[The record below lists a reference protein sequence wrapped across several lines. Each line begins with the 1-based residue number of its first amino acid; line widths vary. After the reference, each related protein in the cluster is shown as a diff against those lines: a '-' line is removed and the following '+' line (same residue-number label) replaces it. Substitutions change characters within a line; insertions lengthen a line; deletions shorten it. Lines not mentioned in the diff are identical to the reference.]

1 MAKTIDQLNYKVILE
16 DKDFDARIKADLKLA
31 KDFNVQMSQ
40 LLEIKSKASAMDVKA
55 VRNAEQ
61 IARAQ
66 QKTQEMLRREQSK
79 TAADAVK
86 AQEQIR
92 REQNKTSSQAIIN
105 AEKERKAK
113 AQTLTAQQR
122 LLQAERQ
129 TSGNYGTQNRLL
141 RELAGYGAA
150 YFSVRTVE
158 RFISSLVRVSGE
170 FELQHR
176 TLQAIVGDI
185 DAADK
190 IFSQL
195 QVLAVKSP
203 FSFSQLTSY
212 TKQLSAFSVPTEEL
226 YETTKMLADVS
237 AGLGVDMG
245 RIILAYGQIR
255 SAAFLRGQEVRQLT
269 EAGIPILTE
278 LAKQFTEIEGR
289 MISAGEVFDKISL
302 REVPFEMVEKVF
314 KDMTSEGGKFY
325 NMQEIQAETLKA
337 KVKNL
342 GDQYD
347 IMLYQIGQAQEGL
360 LKGSVGAIGGLMEH
374 WQAIGRVIV
383 SVAAG
388 FGAYAGVLA
397 MVWAREK
404 AIMALD
410 MVRSIV
416 TATRATGSLTKGI
429 KAYRDMMAQ
438 AGTTTKAAFAASIV
452 GLIAAVTVGIIQ
464 LVRSA
469 SELNRELD
477 KIADAKLSESSAT
490 IDGIDT
496 LVKKLEAATEGSQN
510 YRDAIHDLN
519 SKYGEYLP
527 NLITERD
534 TLDEIKVA
542 ADAAAESIRNKA
554 QASALAEGKEKI
566 GEKYGKK
573 LNESQFSIINTVRAL
588 IPSLTEK
595 DAANIFALFKNILD
609 SGETNAA
616 VAIKRAI
623 DAYANPGEEFWG
635 RQNKYNTNNPLWG
648 YADDYAKTMRE
659 WDKKIEEYNNKL
671 GIVFSDYTPQSKY
684 EQESISAIEAYYA
697 EREQAIRRMQASEEE
712 VNRMLKDLKVQRLEN
727 EILFYSGQGITLGD
741 KEIAEGVRRSDIV
754 KKKQAELA
762 RLTAKPTK
770 GARIVQEAL
779 AKLGI
784 TERNKAW
791 GLWADETTDFS
802 ADGYYKV
809 LDEQYKD
816 NAPNLKRA
824 KERFLAIAGLPF
836 EKADFDKLNEE
847 AQAAYNDVKGYE
859 KRRKAIL
866 AIADALGYDLGETK
880 SKRSGSAED
889 PRLTALKQRRQQIE
903 EIRKQYEA
911 FKPFMNRQDDTTL
924 KDNLFGK
931 EGLFPEETDE
941 ALKSTLDFDA
951 ALLRVAADMEKYG
964 EKGAEA
970 ARKIR
975 EDVALGAAKS
985 KAEEMVQSW
994 KDSAAALEKA
1004 QGILDKIAENIKDVN
1019 GESLQLKVNVI
1030 RDDLDRKKRKTEV
1043 EASAQRATIL
1053 AGEKEYKE
1061 LHRTEGDAD
1070 KLWKAYS
1077 KNAIDAVN
1085 AWVKAENQANRDIA
1099 QDRIK
1104 ELGKNFIP
1112 NWLKDKNSALN
1123 LDRIDEK
1130 SIGQIND
1137 LLDALAELTDEK
1149 ILKLIDDDSM
1159 RKLGEAGLSYEK
1171 IKEAIAVARGEWEKM
1186 LDEKKFEKIKKLLN
1200 DIGDAAEKLG
1210 SAISGIG
1217 AELGDDDAWG
1227 KALSTVG
1234 SSISSVGVLV
1244 KGIGQVKEIG
1254 AMKDK
1259 SQAMA
1264 AGASMMIE
1272 GIASVLSVVGNQIA
1286 ENKRMQ
1292 EEWELAV
1299 LSTELAYRSLMLDK
1313 LGYKESNIFGVENP
1327 YKKAID
1333 GVEQYKAA
1341 ADELYATLD
1350 ELAGGKVQTGTKKVY
1365 SGSNAAQG
1373 AAGGALA
1380 GMGTAA
1386 LIGAAAGSAVGPIG
1400 TAIGAAAGAVVG
1412 GLIGLFGGKK
1422 RVPVY
1427 ENLLDHY
1434 ESLLDESEDAEPFAL
1449 NPKIIADY
1457 EKLDD
1462 ETKKIVDHWDEIQQK
1477 MTEAEEALN
1486 ETITDFAGDMG
1497 SQLRDALVD
1506 AFRNGDIYSAIDTFH
1521 DYVTEVIEDLLAK
1534 AAFAAVF
1541 GDMFADLQNAL
1552 HDSLYNEDSEYY
1564 GKNWED
1570 IFAEFEDRLSTGY
1583 KKFNAL
1589 MVAAQSWGKKNGYD
1603 LYVPDDDDTSG
1614 GSGSTVS
1621 GGIKSITEDTA
1632 NLLASYINAI
1642 RADVSLMRAM
1652 DQQGMLDVQAIR
1664 ALMPPP
1670 TVWEYIAKIEA
1681 HAFDISQS
1689 NVRIAECNA
1698 SLLAELRS
1706 VITSEG
1712 GAPAIRSL
1720 VE

>member
-1 MAKTIDQLNYKVILE
+1 MAKEIDQLNYKVIVD
-16 DKDFDARIKADLKLA
+16 DKEFDAKIKADLKLA
-31 KDFNVQMSQ
+31 KDFNIQMSQ

-86 AQEQIR
+86 AQEKIR
-92 REQNKTSSQAIIN
+92 REQNKTSSQAINN

-170 FELQHR
+170 FELQHL

-226 YETTKMLADVS
+226 YETTKMLADAS

-289 MISAGEVFDKISL
+289 MISAGEVFDKISM

-388 FGAYAGVLA
+388 FGAYAAVLA
-397 MVWAREK
+397 AVWAREK

-410 MVRSIV
+410 MVRFIV

-429 KAYRDMMAQ
+429 KAYRDMMVQ
-438 AGTTTKAAFAASIV
+438 AGATTKAAFAASIV

-469 SELNRELD
+469 SELNRELN
-477 KIADAKLSESSAT
+477 KIANTKFSESSDT
-490 IDGIDT
+490 IRGLDT

-510 YRDAIHDLN
+510 YRDAIHALN
-519 SKYGEYLP
+519 RGYGDYLP

-534 TLDEIKVA
+534 TLDEIRAA

-573 LNESQFSIINTVRAL
+573 LNESQFSIINTVRGL

-595 DAANIFALFKNILD
+595 DAANIFTLFKNILD
-609 SGETNAA
+609 SGETKAA

-684 EQESISAIEAYYA
+684 EQESISAIEAYYT

-712 VNRMLKDLKVQRLEN
+712 VNRMLKDLKIQRLEN

-741 KEIAEGVRRSDIV
+741 KEIADGVLREEIA
-754 KKKQAELA
+754 KKKRAELA
-762 RLTAKPTK
+762 KLTAKPTK
-770 GARIVQEAL
+770 GARLVQEAL
-779 AKLGI
+779 AEKGI

-802 ADGYYKV
+802 ADGYYKI
-809 LDEQYKD
+809 LDEQYKEIE
-816 NAPNLKRA
+816 PNIKRA
-824 KERFLAIAGLPF
+824 RERFLSIAGLPF
-836 EKADFDKLNEE
+836 ESADIKKLDAE
-847 AQAAYNDVKGYE
+847 AQSAYNDIVTYN
-859 KRRKAIL
+859 KRREAII
-866 AIADALGYDLGETK
+866 AIAEKLGYNLGDATAK
-880 SKRSGSAED
+880 KGGSGED
-889 PRLTALKQRRQQIE
+889 PRLKALKLRQQHIE
-903 EIRKQYEA
+903 EIRKQYER
-911 FKPFMNRQDDTTL
+911 FKPFMNKSDDTTI
-924 KDNLFGK
+924 KGILFN
-931 EGLFPEETDE
+931 EETGLFPKETDE

-951 ALLRVAADMEKYG
+951 ALLRVADDMEKYG

-975 EDVALGAAKS
+975 EEVELVAAKA
-985 KAEEMVQSW
+985 KADGMIQSW
-994 KDSAAALEKA
+994 KDSATALEKV

-1030 RDDLDRKKRKTEV
+1030 RDDLDRKNRKTEA
-1043 EASAQRATIL
+1043 EATEQRNTIL

-1061 LHRTEGDAD
+1061 LHRTEGDVEA
-1070 KLWKAYS
+1070 LWATYRD
-1077 KNAIDAVN
+1077 NALAAVD
-1085 AWVKAENQANRDIA
+1085 AWVKAEKQANRDIA
-1099 QDRIK
+1099 QGRISELGGSFVKGWMRDKHSLSIERLDKKSIK
-1104 ELGKNFIP
+1104 ELTNILNALRGLTDEEIMSLIP
-1112 NWLKDKNSALN
+1112 DEDKEKAEALN
-1123 LDRIDEK
+1123 L
-1130 SIGQIND
+1130 
-1137 LLDALAELTDEK
+1137 T
-1149 ILKLIDDDSM
+1149 IDDIV
-1159 RKLGEAGLSYEK
+1159 AK
-1171 IKEAIAVARGEWEKM
+1171 IRQARDVQDDAISEQRW
-1186 LDEKKFEKIKKLLN
+1186 EKIKKQIFDTGISTFVKGLSTAADLMRQIADASD
-1200 DIGDAAEKLG
+1200 DIHLADAAAMLQSFAQNLSSAYEGFKSGGWIGAIVGGVSDWLQQGVSAYAQAKIAEAEYALSHEQFIHRLNMANLSLDDSLYDTIFGTTGITRGIDGWRKAQSAMEQYMAAVGKQYEMTIEDIANRERKDQKMLGGFGGLIFSGGWSAFSSGPWTDKRTSLYKQQTDALARGLTELQAMSVKVKSRNGFQKFWGAEDQYKSLYDIAPQLWDENGDFNVEAAKEFLETEKRITDAQRTQIQNVIELKEAYDDAMAAIDDHIESVFGSLG
-1210 SAISGIG
+1210 EDMADAIWDSVVNGGEDAWDRIREIG
-1217 AELGDDDAWG
+1217 GESIAELG
-1227 KALSTVG
+1227 
-1234 SSISSVGVLV
+1234 
-1244 KGIGQVKEIG
+1244 KE
-1254 AMKDK
+1254 MLKE
-1259 SQAMA
+1259 
-1264 AGASMMIE
+1264 MI
-1272 GIASVLSVVGNQIA
+1272 ITDY
-1286 ENKRMQ
+1286 
-1292 EEWELAV
+1292 LAQ
-1299 LSTELAYRSLMLDK
+1299 
-1313 LGYKESNIFGVENP
+1313 YKEKFRDA
-1327 YKKAID
+1327 YKSGTLEDVAANVAAI
-1333 GVEQYKAA
+1333 
-1341 ADELYATLD
+1341 
-1350 ELAGGKVQTGTKKVY
+1350 
-1365 SGSNAAQG
+1365 
-1373 AAGGALA
+1373 
-1380 GMGTAA
+1380 TAA
-1386 LIGAAAGSAVGPIG
+1386 MMSGAEANIGVWS
-1400 TAIGAAAGAVVG
+1400 
-1412 GLIGLFGGKK
+1412 
-1422 RVPVY
+1422 
-1427 ENLLDHY
+1427 
-1434 ESLLDESEDAEPFAL
+1434 
-1449 NPKIIADY
+1449 
-1457 EKLDD
+1457 
-1462 ETKKIVDHWDEIQQK
+1462 
-1477 MTEAEEALN
+1477 
-1486 ETITDFAGDMG
+1486 
-1497 SQLRDALVD
+1497 
-1506 AFRNGDIYSAIDTFH
+1506 
-1521 DYVTEVIEDLLAK
+1521 
-1534 AAFAAVF
+1534 AAVQGF
-1541 GDMFADLQNAL
+1541 SD
-1552 HDSLYNEDSEYY
+1552 
-1564 GKNWED
+1564 
-1570 IFAEFEDRLSTGY
+1570 T
-1583 KKFNAL
+1583 
-1589 MVAAQSWGKKNGYD
+1589 VAQMGYD
-1603 LYVPDDDDTSG
+1603 
-1614 GSGSTVS
+1614 VS
-1621 GGIKSITEDTA
+1621 SASSDSSLSNGIKSITEDTA
-1632 NLLASYINAI
+1632 TLLASYINAL
-1642 RADVSLMRAM
+1642 RADVSAMRIS
-1652 DQQGMLDVQAIR
+1652 QNTGWLDVKLIAAR
-1664 ALMPPP
+1664 MPAP
-1670 TVWEYIAKIEA
+1670 TVWEHIQQIAA
-1681 HAFDISQS
+1681 HTSAVAERSAE
-1689 NVRIAECNA
+1689 IAETNA
-1698 SLLAELRS
+1698 AMLAEMRS
-1706 VITSEG
+1706 IITSED
-1712 GAPAIRSL
+1712 GAAAVRTTAI
-1720 VE
+1720 